1 MTPNKTLVTVWF
13 MKNLKIQ
20 KKKKKKKERKVY
32 IQTIYIEFF
41 S

>member
-1 MTPNKTLVTVWF
+1 MTLNKTLVTVWF
-13 MKNLKIQ
+13 MKNPKIQ

>member
-13 MKNLKIQ
+13 MKNPKIQ
-20 KKKKKKKERKVY
+20 KKKKERKVY